1 LEEMLVDQLV
11 ATLWR
16 LRRGLRAESGEIALN
31 VDQGHFR
38 RSQWHPDW
46 NWVSWALSGND
57 PVSDMRYWAEGN
69 SMMVA
74 WMHEVRGRVE
84 QDGELTEA
92 AIKIPFLGQPN
103 GLSRNLERLR
113 LVLSQNI
120 GGADA
125 ASQREENK
133 QQALRAID
141 RHLNRLMLQQPDC
154 EKREAAE
161 EAARQAAA
169 VLPKSKVLEKILRY
183 ETTLQRQMFRA
194 MNQLERLQRMRQGE
208 IIPAPLTME
217 ISEQA

>member
-1 LEEMLVDQLV
+1 MLVDQIV

-16 LRRGLRAESGEIALN
+16 LRRALRAESGEIALN
-31 VDQGHFR
+31 VGQCHFS
-38 RSQWHPDW
+38 RSQWRPDW
-46 NWVSWALSGND
+46 KWVSWALTGVD

-74 WMHEVRGRVE
+74 WMHEVRLRVE
-84 QDGELTEA
+84 HDGELTEA
-92 AIKIPFLGQPN
+92 AIKIPFFGQPN

-113 LVLSQNI
+113 LDLSQNT

-125 ASQREENK
+125 ASQREANK

-141 RHLNRLMLQQPDC
+141 GQLAMLEKDKADC
-154 EKREAAE
+154 EKREEAE

-169 VLPKSKVLEKILRY
+169 VLPKPEVLDKILRY

-217 ISEQA
+217 VTESS